1 MNMVYVLK
9 KIFYGCMLFVLNSAF
24 FEVNGQDHWVL
35 KTDKDGIQ
43 LYTQS
48 VPGSP
53 YKALKTVCTL
63 QTSLSSVAAVLLD
76 VKRSQEWVYGTS
88 SCGILKQESPAVV
101 FYYAEMGM
109 PWPVTNRDFIVKIS
123 MTQDPVSKIITVLAE
138 NQPDYIPEKKKL
150 VRIRTS
156 SGKWRIEPLSNGRVR
171 VEYQLYVDPGGSVPA
186 TLVNMFSAKGPF
198 ESFHN
203 LRKQAALKEYA
214 NAVIPFIQ
222 N

>member
-1 MNMVYVLK
+1 MIHFLK
-9 KIFYGCMLFVLNSAF
+9 QLFFGCLIFVLSSDSF
-24 FEVNGQDHWVL
+24 QVKGQSQWTL
-35 KTDKDGIQ
+35 KTNEGGIL
-43 LYTQS
+43 LYTKS
-48 VPGSP
+48 VPASN

-76 VKRSQEWVYGTS
+76 VEHSKEWVYGTS
-88 SCGILKQESPAVV
+88 SSVLLKQESPSVV
-101 FYYAEMGM
+101 YFYAEMGM

-123 MTQDPVSKIITVLAE
+123 VMQDPVSKVITVLAE
-138 NQPDYIPEKKKL
+138 NQPDYLPEKKKL

-156 SGKWRIEPLSNGRVR
+156 SGKWLIEPLPNGRVR

-186 TLVNMFSAKGPF
+186 SLVNMFSGKGPF
-198 ESFHN
+198 ESFKN
-203 LRKQAALKEYA
+203 LSKRVALKEYA